1 MSTLLVNEPSIQ
13 PGTLVLMYRPLEY
26 LNKNGEQME
35 STVGM
40 VVRAHPDG
48 GYEISEVH
56 SGAIDSGITSVF
68 GHADLNFVVPKENTR
83 VVITTGLEFH
93 GIIDQVMSPATE
105 TNAVNKMTNT
115 SFYVYVDNENR
126 PNLEEMSSLR
136 YEGLPQIPHGT
147 KVSVFLT
154 PERAMELN
162 RRQTSYYW
170 TKLTA
175 IVRYAFFEHDMLKY
189 DVFDDDG
196 DFTVERDEV
205 LPAGVQVERD
215 CFSPATLLNVESPA
229 LGRKAITSTL
239 HLLSTRVQ
247 SRFRIE

>member
-26 LNKNGEQME
+26 LNKNGEEME

-68 GHADLNFVVPKENTR
+68 GHADLNFVVPKKNTR

-93 GIIDQVMSPATE
+93 GRIDQVTSPVTE
-105 TNAVNKMTNT
+105 TNAINTMTNT
-115 SFYVYVDNENR
+115 NFHVYVDNENT
-126 PNLEEMSSLR
+126 PNIESMSDLR
-136 YEGLPQIPHGT
+136 YEGLPRIPDDT

-154 PERAMELN
+154 PERAMQLE
-162 RRQTSYYW
+162 RRQASYYW

-175 IVRYAFFEHDMLKY
+175 IVRNSFVQHDMLQY
-189 DVFDDDG
+189 VVYDDDG

-205 LPAGVQVERD
+205 LPADVQVERD

-229 LGRKAITSTL
+229 LGRKAITSAL